1 MPSFTMTIGGRPRT
15 GETFEVYDPATD
27 EVVDVAPECTS
38 EQLDEAMS
46 AAAAAFP
53 VWRPDATARCEAL
66 GLAADVLEGHA
77 AELAALVTSEQGK
90 PLADSRAEVGGAIAR
105 FRYAATLKIE
115 PQVLQDDD
123 VATATLERRPV
134 GVVAAI
140 APWNAPIIIGMA
152 KVAPA
157 LAAGNT
163 MVIKPS
169 PFTPLSTLRVGELL
183 REVFPPGVLNVVS
196 GRSGSLGEAIV
207 KHPVPRL
214 IDFTG
219 STGTGK
225 LVAGAAAPGVK
236 RVILELGGNDPAIL
250 LDDVVVEAIAEKV
263 FWSAFANCGQVCVA
277 IKRLYVPESLYDE
290 VVEALGEVARSVV
303 VGPGAEPG
311 TQIGP
316 LNNAGQAKHVDTL
329 VRDAVCN
336 GATPVAGGDYV
347 DGPGNFFEPTVL
359 KGTRDGV
366 AVVDQEQFGPVLP
379 VVSYRSV
386 DDAVARANDT
396 MFGLGGSVWGTDT
409 DRAADVAR
417 RLECGAAWVN
427 NHRVLA
433 AHLPFAGRKSSGF
446 GTNAGVEGFHQ
457 FTEPQVVWR
466 QK

>member
-1 MPSFTMTIGGRPRT
+1 MTIGGNT
-15 GETFEVYDPATD
+15 AVAEGFEVVDPATH
-27 EVVDVAPECTS
+27 EVVGLAPDCTPA
-38 EQLDEAMS
+38 QLDQAMFEAAS
-46 AAAAAFP
+46 AFAPWRRDAEERAVALEKAAS
-53 VWRPDATARCEAL
+53 VIEE
-66 GLAADVLEGHA
+66 AAD
-77 AELAALVTSEQGK
+77 ELAPLLTAEQGK
-90 PLADSRAEVGGAIAR
+90 PLADSRLEVAGAVAR
-105 FRYAATLKIE
+105 FRYASTLRLE
-115 PQVLQDDD
+115 PEVLQDDD

-140 APWNAPIIIGMA
+140 APWNAPVIIGMA

-169 PFTPLSTLRVGELL
+169 PFTPLTTLRVGELL
-183 REVFPPGVLNVVS
+183 RDVFPPGVLNVVS
-196 GRSGSLGEAIV
+196 GRDGSLGEAMI
-207 KHPVPRL
+207 KHPLPRL

-225 LVAGAAAPGVK
+225 LVAATAAPGVK

-250 LDDVVVEAIAEKV
+250 LDDVVVEDIAERI
-263 FWSAFANCGQVCVA
+263 FWCAFANCGQVCVA
-277 IKRLYVPESLYDE
+277 IKRLYVPDSRYSE
-290 VVEALGEVARSVV
+290 VVDALAAIARTVA
-303 VGPGAEPG
+303 VGPGVEPG

-316 LNNAGQAKHVDTL
+316 LNNPAQAKHVDNL
-329 VRDAVCN
+329 VSDALTH
-336 GATPVAGGDYV
+336 GAVAVAGGGYLDR
-347 DGPGNFFEPTVL
+347 PGNFFAPTIVADVS
-359 KGTRDGV
+359 DGV

-379 VVSYRSV
+379 VISYKSV
-386 DDAVARANDT
+386 NDAVLRANDT
-396 MFGLGGSVWGTDT
+396 LFGLGGSVWGVDT
-409 DRAADVAR
+409 DLATDVAR

-433 AHLPFAGRKSSGF
+433 AHLPFSGRKTSGF